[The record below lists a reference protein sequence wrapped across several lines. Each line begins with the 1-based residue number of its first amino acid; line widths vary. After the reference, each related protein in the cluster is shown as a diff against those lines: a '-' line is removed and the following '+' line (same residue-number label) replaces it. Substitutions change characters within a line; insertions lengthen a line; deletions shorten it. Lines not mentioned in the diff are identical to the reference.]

1 MDLVQGGIALLR
13 GHHPLS
19 CRMPFVCTVPACHVL
34 TRPGFQLSPLG
45 PLHHVADDCMYLVP
59 GLCGYGLGVTLVV
72 VFASKSEPYLGSS
85 VFASSLTETA
95 LDACILL

>member
-45 PLHHVADDCMYLVP
+45 PLYHVADYCMHLVP
-59 GLCGYGLGVTLVV
+59 GLFGCWLGDRLLVV
-72 VFASKSEPYLGSS
+72 FTSEYEPYLGSS
-85 VFASSLTETA
+85 VFASSFTETA

>member
-1 MDLVQGGIALLR
+1 MDLGQGGIALLR

-19 CRMPFVCTVPACHVL
+19 CRMLFVCTVPACHVF
-34 TRPGFQLSPLG
+34 TYPGFQLSPLG
-45 PLHHVADDCMYLVP
+45 PLSHVADYCIHLVP
-59 GLCGYGLGVTLVV
+59 GLFGCWLDVTLVV
-72 VFASKSEPYLGSS
+72 VFASESEPYLESF